1 MTHATAQEWQ
11 IDAVDVP
18 AYLAALGVE
27 PASPSLDLLEH
38 LHRAHVSTFPFSN
51 VEVLLGEHPGVE
63 PATVFD
69 QVVVRRRGGYC
80 FEHSQLFSAALQTL
94 GFTVRRALGRV
105 RSLQSARTHMT
116 VLVDLDGARY
126 LCDPGFGFSITGPIA
141 LDDGARRVEGDRT
154 FSVGRVPDEGW
165 PLFSLNRD
173 GEMEH
178 VLDEST
184 VHPADVRMG
193 HLMTSTGED
202 SVFRQHLMV
211 MRHTPQGHVTVTEGG
226 VTVRWPGERRSHEEL
241 GVDRVVGLVRELDVR
256 VSDAETEELAR
267 IVAGLRSRPGAVTLH
282 RRHPGPRRRAHSAAH
297 SEE

>member
-126 LCDPGFGFSITGPIA
+126 LCDPGFGFNITGPIA
-141 LDDGARRVEGDRT
+141 LDDGARRVEGGVPSPWAGSRT
-154 FSVGRVPDEGW
+154 RAGRCGP
-165 PLFSLNRD
+165 
-173 GEMEH
+173 
-178 VLDEST
+178 ST
-184 VHPADVRMG
+184 VTGRWSTCW
-193 HLMTSTGED
+193 TSPRCT
-202 SVFRQHLMV
+202 RQ
-211 MRHTPQGHVTVTEGG
+211 TSGWAT
-226 VTVRWPGERRSHEEL
+226 
-241 GVDRVVGLVRELDVR
+241 
-256 VSDAETEELAR
+256 
-267 IVAGLRSRPGAVTLH
+267 
-282 RRHPGPRRRAHSAAH
+282 
-297 SEE
+297 

>member
-1 MTHATAQEWQ
+1 M
-11 IDAVDVP
+11 
-18 AYLAALGVE
+18 
-27 PASPSLDLLEH
+27 
-38 LHRAHVSTFPFSN
+38 
-51 VEVLLGEHPGVE
+51 LLGEHPGVE

-226 VTVRWPGERRSHEEL
+226 VTVRWPGQRRSHEEL

-256 VSDAETEELAR
+256 VSDAEAEELAR